1 MFHLRSALEP
11 QKSAVSSQHLKPK
24 TQHSALRE
32 STQHF
37 LSQHS
42 ALSTQHSALST
53 RHYLSQHFLSCRL
66 PTDSLPLSTQHS
78 ALSTFFRSTEKL
90 KSNKLVFLVI
100 LYTANNLN
108 RRCIIAQVIIRN
120 IEDDLK
126 IRLKVRATQHGWSIE
141 EEVCQILR
149 TAVTEASPTRQRLGS
164 RIAARFA
171 GVGLLEPLPELR
183 GHTIAPM
190 DFGA

>member
-1 MFHLRSALEP
+1 MANNNYSYCQLLSSLSLSTQHSALEP
-11 QKSAVSSQHLKPK
+11 QKSAVSSQQSAPK
-24 TQHSALRE
+24 TE
-32 STQHF
+32 N
-37 LSQHS
+37 
-42 ALSTQHSALST
+42 
-53 RHYLSQHFLSCRL
+53 
-66 PTDSLPLSTQHS
+66 S
-78 ALSTFFRSTEKL
+78 ALSTFLKVFTANCQLPTANYFFFAQHSALVTIFLSTEKL

>member
-1 MFHLRSALEP
+1 MPSHSTISLISWILPKQYTFSDSLSTAHRQQSSLSPRPSPLSP
-11 QKSAVSSQHLKPK
+11 QP
-24 TQHSALRE
+24 
-32 STQHF
+32 
-37 LSQHS
+37 S
-42 ALSTQHSALST
+42 ALSTQHSAL
-53 RHYLSQHFLSCRL
+53 QNL
-66 PTDSLPLSTQHS
+66 PTANCQLFRFRSALSTQHS
-78 ALSTFFRSTEKL
+78 ALVTIFLSTEKL

>member
-1 MFHLRSALEP
+1 MPTANCFIIAQHSALEP
-11 QKSAVSSQHLKPK
+11 QKSAVSSQQSAPK
-24 TQHSALRE
+24 TENSAL
-32 STQHF
+32 STFF
-37 LSQHS
+37 LANCQLFRFRS
-42 ALSTQHSALST
+42 ALSTQHSALVT
-53 RHYLSQHFLSCRL
+53 IFL
-66 PTDSLPLSTQHS
+66 
-78 ALSTFFRSTEKL
+78 STEKL